1 MSRARLEVW
10 RRALLLLTAT
20 AVFLG
25 QGCATPSVEQE
36 RERGAQM
43 RAQERQALPLLS
55 DPVVNRYVD
64 AIGQKIVAAAGPQP
78 FHYHFGV
85 VNSKEINAFA
95 GWGGN
100 VYVNTGLI
108 LKARNVSE
116 LAGVLGHEIGH
127 VVKRHVAANYGR
139 LQGINIARQ
148 AGVLAAGLAL
158 GQVGAVSANVVGS
171 LSGLALVNSF
181 GREAEREADD
191 FAVQVLPKAGYDP
204 EGTVS
209 FFQTLLSEG
218 DAGATSFLSNHP
230 ATQERIARARAAV
243 AALPHRDNLRVND
256 DGRLEIIQRRIRLLT
271 GAVETPAPD
280 QSPVPLGK
288 ENAL

>member
-1 MSRARLEVW
+1 LD
-10 RRALLLLTAT
+10 
-20 AVFLG
+20 
-25 QGCATPSVEQE
+25 QE
-36 RERGAQM
+36 RQKAVQM
-43 RAQERQALPLLS
+43 RAQERQVLPILR
-55 DPVVNRYVD
+55 DEVVNQYID
-64 AIGQKIVAAAGPQP
+64 QIGQKIVKAAGPQP

-85 VNSKEINAFA
+85 VSSKEINAFA

-127 VVKRHVAANYGR
+127 VVKRHVAANYAR
-139 LQGINIARQ
+139 QQGINIVRQ

-158 GQVGAVSANVVGS
+158 GQAGAASANVLGG
-171 LSGLALVNSF
+171 LSGLAVVNSF

-191 FAVQVLPKAGYDP
+191 FAVQVLPKAGFDP

-209 FFQTLLSEG
+209 FFQTLLAEG
-218 DAGATSFLSNHP
+218 GSGSAGFLSNHP

-243 AALPHRDNLRVND
+243 AALPSRSGLEIND
-256 DGRLEIIQRRIRLLT
+256 GGRLEIIQRRIRLLT
-271 GAVETPAPD
+271 GTPENPAD
-280 QSPVPLGK
+280 DRSPVPLGK